1 MSNRK
6 SKLFASLVSL
16 ALVIAVLAVGVWA
29 ATSQSIN
36 VTTTI
41 SFSATGVS
49 GTISA
54 TLEGVETT
62 QYYNSTNATGGTA
75 IAFSPSSAELAN
87 WTLGNTTPLAI
98 SSTNGVANDVV
109 YTFNITNSSTTDAIV
124 VALNDLTVGTNL
136 EIVSV
141 TQDGTAVEAT
151 TGDYALTD
159 IATSGS
165 TEIVV
170 TIGVTDDA
178 VSITSADIAF
188 GIVLSNANA

>member
-29 ATSQSIN
+29 ATTQSIN

-49 GTISA
+49 GTVSA
-54 TLEGVETT
+54 TLEGVATT
-62 QYYNSTNATGGTA
+62 QYYNTTNAAGGTA
-75 IAFSPSSAELAN
+75 IAFSPSSAALEN
-87 WTLGNTTPLAI
+87 WTLGGTTPLAI
-98 SSTNGVANDVV
+98 GATDGVANNVV

-124 VALNDLTVGTNL
+124 VALNDLTVGDNL
-136 EIVSV
+136 EIISV
-141 TQDGTAVEAT
+141 TQDGAPVTGT
-151 TGDYALTD
+151 TGDYALTN
-159 IATSGS
+159 IAANDDTQ
-165 TEIVV
+165 IVV
-170 TIGVTDDA
+170 TVGVADDA
-178 VSITSADIAF
+178 VSITSANITF